1 MDSGPGQ
8 LLGSLSPFEC
18 GKYRNYPTTKWERTC
33 GSGPQG
39 KTRAG
44 MMPFVM
50 LNSILY
56 NFSRY
61 VTSSCLQEAACG
73 NRDIPS
79 WGLNL
84 WSSIQNELSLDYNAC
99 GIMNVEYYSACHFSD
114 KATTMLVCG
123 SKLPRTK
130 VETRLYFIQ
139 WRYMVNEQSFNSMV
153 VETTGIGI
161 AS

>member
-8 LLGSLSPFEC
+8 LVFVICCGLPDIKFHLGSLSPFEC

-73 NRDIPS
+73 NGAAHPLR
-79 WGLNL
+79 
-84 WSSIQNELSLDYNAC
+84 SLP
-99 GIMNVEYYSACHFSD
+99 
-114 KATTMLVCG
+114 G
-123 SKLPRTK
+123 SC
-130 VETRLYFIQ
+130 
-139 WRYMVNEQSFNSMV
+139 
-153 VETTGIGI
+153 
-161 AS
+161 